1 MQRLVREETKIFKSL
16 SFSLCSKIITIHF
29 IFYFFIFSE
38 REYEPKIWDNT
49 LTILK

>member
-29 IFYFFIFSE
+29 IYFFF
-38 REYEPKIWDNT
+38 
-49 LTILK
+49 LKENMNQKYGTTH